1 MIITR
6 KELSSLDGER
16 WINNVV
22 CVISLIVISYVLH
35 FI

>member
-1 MIITR
+1 MFITR
-6 KELSSLDGER
+6 KDLSSLDGER

-22 CVISLIVISYVLH
+22 CILSLILISYVLH

>member
-1 MIITR
+1 MFITR
-6 KELSSLDGER
+6 KELSLLDGEH

-22 CVISLIVISYVLH
+22 CIILFIIISYVVH

>member
-1 MIITR
+1 MFITR

-22 CVISLIVISYVLH
+22 CIISFILISYVVH